1 MTVRV
6 CPICDIADCATH
18 RSSTPPAIDPAAIR
32 EAALQDRIEQLERG
46 MDALQDRLD
55 TANKARADANFR
67 ANKKQFKLAKAVEAL
82 QDMVVVAEKE
92 GWDKAITGRQMII
105 KAARAVLAELEGTK

>member
-1 MTVRV
+1 MSDDLIKRLG
-6 CPICDIADCATH
+6 
-18 RSSTPPAIDPAAIR
+18 DPSRDWPEFGHDRR
-32 EAALQDRIEQLERG
+32 EAKNRIEELKVCRV
-46 MDALQDRLD
+46 
-55 TANKARADANFR
+55 ADAITLLGEQR
-67 ANKKQFKLAKAVEAL
+67 KLAKAVEAL